1 MEQPNEFMT
10 WEEMKRRY
18 PSKWVI
24 VDKIEGDASNIR
36 TGIVKYVA
44 TDDEIDAIWV
54 KCHKDGFHYDK
65 ARTKMEAF
73 SGIVDGIDFSIDA
86 EAVYK

>member
-1 MEQPNEFMT
+1 MEQPNECMT

-24 VDKIEGDASNIR
+24 VDVIEGTLTNIKA
-36 TGIVKYVA
+36 GIVKYVA
-44 TDDEIDAIWV
+44 TDDEIDDIW
-54 KCHKDGFHYDK
+54 CQCLDQGLNYDK
-65 ARTKMEAF
+65 ARTTVEAF
-73 SGIVDGIDFSIDA
+73 SGIVDGIDFSIDV

>member
-1 MEQPNEFMT
+1 MEQPNELMT

-24 VDKIEGDASNIR
+24 VDKKEGNSSTIR

-44 TDDEIDAIWV
+44 TDDEIDDIW
-54 KCHKDGFHYDK
+54 CQCLDQGLNYDK
-65 ARTKMEAF
+65 ARTSVEAF
-73 SGIVDGIDFSIDA
+73 SGIVDGIDFSIDV
-86 EAVYK
+86 ETVYK